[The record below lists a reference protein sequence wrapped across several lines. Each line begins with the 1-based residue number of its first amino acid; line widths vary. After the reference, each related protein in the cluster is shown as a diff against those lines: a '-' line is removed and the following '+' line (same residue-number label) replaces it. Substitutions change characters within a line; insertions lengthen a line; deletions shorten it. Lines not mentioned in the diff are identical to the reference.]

1 MKKKMFSKFSNIL
14 HHAVEAL
21 APQLSLK
28 EEFVYH
34 WKAVTT
40 FFMDNKGEKMPIDQT
55 QIPEHLDQMVVL
67 LTEEEKIEQ
76 LDSTGPCM
84 EYLLQH
90 KLLETL
96 YSLGRTDHPPGMKQ
110 IVLQF
115 FTKLLSRLKQ
125 PILAH
130 VSVHRAVH
138 RLVKACGEVQA
149 APTESEEIQFLCTVC
164 SVVKSTPYL
173 VNFFI
178 EVPKLKTDA
187 RKTSLTKDVPTLE
200 NEGQLKTANSSS
212 NANTLPNANSTNG
225 PSSDGRSFSLMNSLL
240 NLSHS
245 ADSRVAVKA
254 CEGLMLC
261 ASLPEETAATCIVHD
276 TAFCMEMSQRL
287 VEAYLKL
294 PSFISPLD
302 LENVE
307 AKWGL
312 DVITE
317 SEDHKTFLGKRHLVS
332 FLSWLDYCDQLISVS
347 NPMVAKNLAKSIREL
362 FLNVIM
368 EPSVLQTSEPGAILA
383 TAYLNRCLRT
393 VCSPELL
400 SEFCFFILGSE
411 RLPEQKEETT
421 HPGIRD
427 RLIERCNHLSEELSL
442 ITLKLFDTLL
452 QKDDEHIIHNLV
464 LRNLLGRNYY
474 KTSPEINEQDKGEN
488 SPTTN
493 GISENGEEDTCTE
506 ASAKPNLSR
515 SSSRTEV
522 HKIVNCFL
530 SLLPEQL
537 KSSYQTADS
546 GYDMYLRDAHKQF
559 HHVCEMTDPWSW
571 PKEPVVIRRFVM
583 DDFYEGSFLRM
594 ILDKMSH
601 LMDQSYPVN
610 LQLTSV
616 ISRLALLPHPNLS
629 EFLLDPFLPV
639 RDGVKTLFSV
649 FQKLSS
655 EIRTKLHTQSD
666 LSQKLVSV
674 RRQLMGT
681 SPNLHR
687 YEDQNQL
694 EAIIVMEEFCKEL
707 SAIAFVKHHTEVNKS
722 C

>member
-1 MKKKMFSKFSNIL
+1 
-14 HHAVEAL
+14 
-21 APQLSLK
+21 
-28 EEFVYH
+28 
-34 WKAVTT
+34 
-40 FFMDNKGEKMPIDQT
+40 
-55 QIPEHLDQMVVL
+55 
-67 LTEEEKIEQ
+67 
-76 LDSTGPCM
+76 
-84 EYLLQH
+84 
-90 KLLETL
+90 
-96 YSLGRTDHPPGMKQ
+96 
-110 IVLQF
+110 
-115 FTKLLSRLKQ
+115 
-125 PILAH
+125 
-130 VSVHRAVH
+130 
-138 RLVKACGEVQA
+138 
-149 APTESEEIQFLCTVC
+149 
-164 SVVKSTPYL
+164 
-173 VNFFI
+173 
-178 EVPKLKTDA
+178 VPKHKPDA
-187 RKTSLTKDVPTLE
+187 RKPSLTKDVPTPE
-200 NEGQLKTANSSS
+200 NEGQMKTANTSSA
-212 NANTLPNANSTNG
+212 ANTLLTAKASNG
-225 PSSDGRSFSLMNSLL
+225 QSSDGRSFSLMNSLL

-261 ASLPEETAATCIVHD
+261 ASLPEETAATCIVHE
-276 TAFCMEMSQRL
+276 TAFCTEMSQRL
-287 VEAYLKL
+287 IEAYLKL
-294 PSFISPLD
+294 PSFISPVD

-368 EPSVLQTSEPGAILA
+368 EPSVLQTSESGAILA
-383 TAYLNRCLRT
+383 TAYLNRCLQT

-421 HPGIRD
+421 QPGIRD
-427 RLIERCNHLSEELSL
+427 RLIEHCNHLSEELTL

-474 KTSPEINEQDKGEN
+474 KTDSNDRNNQQDKGEN

-493 GISENGEEDTCTE
+493 GISENSEEDTSTE
-506 ASAKPNLSR
+506 ASAKPSLNR

-571 PKEPVVIRRFVM
+571 PREPVVIRRFVM
-583 DDFYEGSFLRM
+583 EEFYEGAFLRM
-594 ILDKMSH
+594 LLDKMSH

-629 EFLLDPFLPV
+629 EFLLDPFLPI

-649 FQKLSS
+649 FQK
-655 EIRTKLHTQSD
+655 
-666 LSQKLVSV
+666 
-674 RRQLMGT
+674 
-681 SPNLHR
+681 
-687 YEDQNQL
+687 
-694 EAIIVMEEFCKEL
+694 
-707 SAIAFVKHHTEVNKS
+707 
-722 C
+722 